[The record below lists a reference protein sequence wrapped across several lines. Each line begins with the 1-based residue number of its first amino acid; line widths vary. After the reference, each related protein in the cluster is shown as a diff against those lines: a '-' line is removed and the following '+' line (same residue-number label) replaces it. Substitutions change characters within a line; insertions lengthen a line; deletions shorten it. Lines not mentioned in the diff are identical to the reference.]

1 MAEFEFEIQKQDENS
16 RARAGVI
23 HTRRGDI
30 ETPHF
35 VPVGTLASVRALD
48 SADLEMLGAQC
59 ALINT
64 YHLHLKPGDETIKK
78 LGGTHKFMNFAKPL
92 FSDSGGFQAF
102 SLGLAREHNIGK
114 IGNFFPAEVLLGQ
127 GSPELERR
135 RPVDDAEGPAFAEA
149 AARQRNLTKITDKG
163 VEFKSIYDG
172 SRHFFDAKRSM
183 EIQSNLDSDI
193 IMAFDE
199 CTSPLSDY
207 DYTKI
212 AMERTH
218 DWAKQSLECHNKD
231 QAIYGIIQ
239 GGYFHNLRDESTK
252 FINDLPF
259 DGIAIGGSL
268 GKTKADMHEIMDWV
282 IPQLDNRPA
291 GGEARQGRPRHLL
304 GIGEI
309 DDIFESVRRGIDT
322 FDCVA
327 ATRNARRFF
336 LFLLPSNGE
345 PRPKGG
351 PESGGSL
358 ANKFRI
364 NISRA
369 EYKTDAGPVD
379 PACQCLTC
387 KNYSRAYLHH
397 LYNACE
403 LTYFRLATIH
413 NLWFMLR
420 LMEQIR
426 ASIKNDKFA
435 ELKQKWLG

>member
-1 MAEFEFEIQKQDENS
+1 MAEFEFEIIKQDKNS
-16 RARAGVI
+16 RARAGAI

-30 ETPHF
+30 ETPYF
-35 VPVGTLASVRALD
+35 VPVGTLASVRGLD
-48 SADLEMLGAQC
+48 SSDLQMLGAQC

-78 LGGTHKFMNFAKPL
+78 LGGTHKFMNFGLPL

-114 IGNFFPAEVLLGQ
+114 IGNFFPEEAVEVKPQQDLPRG
-127 GSPELERR
+127 E
-135 RPVDDAEGPAFAEA
+135 
-149 AARQRNLTKITDKG
+149 NLTKITDKG

-172 SRHFFDAKRSM
+172 SRHFFDAKKSM

-212 AMERTH
+212 AMARTH
-218 DWAKQSLECHNKD
+218 DWAKQSLEYHNKD

-239 GGYFHNLRDESTK
+239 GGYFKDLRDISAK

-268 GKTKADMHEIMDWV
+268 GKTKADMHKIIDWV
-282 IPQLDNRPA
+282 IPQLD
-291 GGEARQGRPRHLL
+291 GRPRHLL

-309 DDIFESVRRGIDT
+309 DDIFESVEQGIDT

-327 ATRNARRFF
+327 ATRNARRGC
-336 LFLLPSNGE
+336 LFIL
-345 PRPKGG
+345 

-358 ANKFRI
+358 ANKFRL
-364 NISRA
+364 NISGA
-369 EYKTDAGPVD
+369 KYKNDGDPIDANCHCPV
-379 PACQCLTC
+379 CG
-387 KNYSRAYLHH
+387 NYSRAYLHH
-397 LYNACE
+397 LHNARE
-403 LTYFRLATIH
+403 LSYFRLATIH

-420 LMEQIR
+420 LMEKIR
-426 ASIKNDKFA
+426 ESIKNGRFA
-435 ELKQKWLG
+435 ELEKEWLG